1 MKLSSKDLPH
11 TFCEAVSP
19 ASTEGAP
26 SSGLRP
32 CIRSHPRERVLGGP
46 RCHREEVT
54 SNPLHRNTLLCRI
67 QCASSRFAIAALY
80 YFHSLLS
87 DATRPWTQAAS
98 AKRRPTRHLRSP
110 TAARPRRSSWWYVS
124 LSSILSPKACI
135 ACSDRVQVDDAL
147 LWLSRRLWVVWLSVV
162 VMLFEGRSSPRRFAS
177 VRVRAWAA
185 ALDFRPT

>member
-1 MKLSSKDLPH
+1 MKIFVIEIEVTCIKQSSVPYVKLSSKDLPH

-19 ASTEGAP
+19 ALTEGAP

-54 SNPLHRNTLLCRI
+54 SNPLHRDTLLRRI
-67 QCASSRFAIAALY
+67 QCASSKFAIAALY
-80 YFHSLLS
+80 SFHSLLS

-110 TAARPRRSSWWYVS
+110 TAARPRRSSSWYVS
-124 LSSILSPKACI
+124 LSSYT
-135 ACSDRVQVDDAL
+135 L
-147 LWLSRRLWVVWLSVV
+147 LQG
-162 VMLFEGRSSPRRFAS
+162 MHRSLGA
-177 VRVRAWAA
+177 RAGG
-185 ALDFRPT
+185 